1 MNKKGILKI
10 SDDIKKDNMLF
21 KVRHYSLLFSMIDTC
36 FQIPKMMK
44 YQRSKIVNTNSA
56 QTLKQWR
63 MVT

>member
-44 YQRSKIVNTNSA
+44 YTDLKE
-56 QTLKQWR
+56 QTHVVFVQAC
-63 MVT
+63 